1 MKTKGVAALVSGILS
16 AVVIN
21 IFVSSCERTEY
32 AYTEDIQEV
41 KTNATL
47 MVRATLPTNGEN
59 VCFPVRVYVFKG
71 NKCEAMQVIAN
82 ENEIISMPLLAGTYN
97 IQAIAGASEENYVL
111 PSIEEATPSM
121 PLTLRNGQ
129 HHSDLQVAAIQNVK
143 LEVGEQNMVTLTLQR
158 VVMQLKNVTIQG
170 IPQSTNS
177 VSLSLSPLYE
187 GMTGTTLSG
196 NGTEVTL
203 SLEKNEDGT
212 WILPS
217 PIYLL
222 PAMSS
227 PVIMK
232 VSLQGTE
239 NDMQSYTYSSSE
251 QMEAGLPIN
260 IVGTYT
266 DLGVTL
272 SGILTGDCWKDEK
285 TISFN
290 FGPNAQQPSE
300 PVIPTPPTDVLEV
313 DKIPTA
319 GTTYQSC
326 LVLAVDGTEV
336 DGVWDV
342 LLLSPTQ
349 KELGIAGT
357 ISSMQVELDT
367 KVQEL
372 LPLCSVDGI
381 EGWRVMTL
389 EEANIMRKNKGNF
402 GIVVYDSKTAPQ
414 GYVYKNTDNELK
426 VGRMGLSVS
435 NANDCKITDLFRPV
449 TIIKMKLKTN

>member
-1 MKTKGVAALVSGILS
+1 
-16 AVVIN
+16 
-21 IFVSSCERTEY
+21 
-32 AYTEDIQEV
+32 
-41 KTNATL
+41 
-47 MVRATLPTNGEN
+47 
-59 VCFPVRVYVFKG
+59 
-71 NKCEAMQVIAN
+71 
-82 ENEIISMPLLAGTYN
+82 
-97 IQAIAGASEENYVL
+97 NYVL

-121 PLTLRNGQ
+121 PLTLRDGQ
-129 HHSDLQVAAIQNVK
+129 HHNDLQVATMQNVK

-300 PVIPTPPTDVLEV
+300 PVIPAPPTGVLEV

-349 KELGIAGT
+349 KELGIEGT

-381 EGWRVMTL
+381 KGWRIMTL
-389 EEANIMRKNKGNF
+389 DEATIMRIQKGKFNIVAYDGNKN
-402 GIVVYDSKTAPQ
+402 IQ
-414 GYVYKNTDNELK
+414 GYVYRNADNELK
-426 VGRMGLSVS
+426 IGRMNTSSVS
-435 NANDCKITDLFRPV
+435 NANNCKATDLFRPV

>member
-1 MKTKGVAALVSGILS
+1 MKTKGVAVFVSGILS
-16 AVVIN
+16 AVTVN
-21 IFVSSCERTEY
+21 LFVSSCERTEY
-32 AYTEDIQEV
+32 VYVENVQEV

-47 MVRATLPTNGEN
+47 MVRATLPTNEEN
-59 VCFPVRVYVFKG
+59 VNFPVRVYVFKG

-82 ENEIISMPLLAGTYN
+82 ESETVSMPLLAGTYD

-111 PSIEEATPSM
+111 PSKEEATPSM

-129 HHSDLQVAAIQNVK
+129 HHSDLQVATMQNVK
-143 LEVGEQNMVTLTLQR
+143 LEVGEQNMVTLTLKR

-227 PVIMK
+227 PVTMK
-232 VSLQGTE
+232 VSLQDTE
-239 NDMQSYTYSSSE
+239 DNTQSYTYSSSE

-272 SGILTGDCWKDEK
+272 SGTLTGDRWKDEK

-290 FGPNAQQPSE
+290 FGPNAQQPNE

-313 DKIPTA
+313 EKIPA
-319 GTTYQSC
+319 VDATYQSC
-326 LVLAVDGTEV
+326 PVLAVNGTEV

-342 LLLSPTQ
+342 LLLSPIQ
-349 KELGIAGT
+349 KELGIEGT
-357 ISSMQVELDT
+357 ISSIQAELDT

-381 EGWRVMTL
+381 EGWRVMTSD
-389 EEANIMRKNKGNF
+389 ETAIMRIKRGKFNIVAYDGNENL
-402 GIVVYDSKTAPQ
+402 Q
-414 GYVYKNTDNELK
+414 GYVYRNTDNGLK
-426 VGRMGLSVS
+426 IGRMGLSVS
-435 NANDCKITDLFRPV
+435 NANDCKTTDLFRPV